1 MPNSK
6 TFKVLKSIKLK
17 MEKNVYWFYDKMFYN
32 NIMICVDKI
41 CKVLVLK

>member
-1 MPNSK
+1 
-6 TFKVLKSIKLK
+6 

-32 NIMICVDKI
+32 NIMIYVDKI